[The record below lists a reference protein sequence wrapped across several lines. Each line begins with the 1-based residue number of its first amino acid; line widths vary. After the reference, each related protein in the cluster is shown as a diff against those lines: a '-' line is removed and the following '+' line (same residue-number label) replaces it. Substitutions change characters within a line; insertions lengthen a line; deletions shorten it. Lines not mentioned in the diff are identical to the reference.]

1 MTLRT
6 DLFALFDPL
15 ITEAVI
21 WSDSNSPRPALPYVA
36 MKVMGIRR
44 VNSDWYSESIGVDG
58 LQKVKGDR
66 EFTLNIQRFGTTS
79 VEALSSLAD
88 RLRLTTI
95 IEKFNTAKLP
105 IVTAEDVV
113 DVAALLDKAQ
123 IEPRASL
130 DIFIR
135 MKSSLTDNVGYID
148 TVEIETVYINQDG
161 TETAP
166 ETIVVSVV

>member
-15 ITEAVI
+15 ITETLI
-21 WSDSNSPRPALPYVA
+21 WADGNAPRPALPYVT

-44 VNSDWYSESIGVDG
+44 VNGDWRSESISSNG
-58 LQKVKGDR
+58 LQTVKGDR
-66 EFTLNIQRFGTTS
+66 EFTLNIQRFGTES
-79 VEALSSLAD
+79 VGALSTLAD
-88 RLRLTTI
+88 KLRLTTN

-105 IVTAEDVV
+105 IIDAEDVV

-130 DIFIR
+130 DIFMR

-161 TETAP
+161 TETMP
-166 ETIVVSVV
+166 ETIVVTV